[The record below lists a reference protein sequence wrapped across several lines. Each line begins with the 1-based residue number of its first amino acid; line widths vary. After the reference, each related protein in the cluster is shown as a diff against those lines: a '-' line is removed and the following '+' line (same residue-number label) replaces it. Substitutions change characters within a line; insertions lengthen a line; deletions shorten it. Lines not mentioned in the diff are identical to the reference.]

1 MASSDSGEKT
11 EKATPKRKRD
21 ERKKGNVFSSQ
32 DIVAAFSILI
42 TFFTLK
48 ICFELMSKNITG
60 CITFWLER
68 CGQYQQLTKETINQI
83 LLNSIKTILII
94 AGPLLFI
101 AMITPVIFTGIQTK
115 FIISKEALKPKFSRL
130 NPISGMKMLIS
141 LRAVVELVKNLLKI
155 AIIGSIIYSQL
166 KKRLAELVQLID
178 VDIKAGIVYLCSSV
192 FSIVITIS
200 VIFILIGVVDIFY
213 QWWEYERNLKMTK
226 HEVKEEYKQ
235 MEGDP
240 QIKGAIK
247 QKQRQMS
254 QARMMQD
261 VKTADVVVRNPTHFA
276 VAIRYDSDKDRAPVI
291 VAKGMDYVALKIIE
305 IASENDIIM
314 QENKPLARA
323 LYHEV
328 DVGREIPEEFYRP
341 VAEILA
347 FVYDIKHKKIS
358 Q

>member
-1 MASSDSGEKT
+1 MADSSGEKT
-11 EKATPKRKRD
+11 EKATPKRKKD

-32 DIVAAFSILI
+32 DIVAAFSVLI
-42 TFFTLK
+42 MFFTIK
-48 ICFELMSKNITG
+48 ICFQFMSKSISQ
-60 CITFWLER
+60 CVIFWMQE
-68 CGQYQQLTKETINQI
+68 CGQYQELSKETLNQI
-83 LLNSIKTILII
+83 LLNSIKTIFLV
-94 AGPLLFI
+94 AGPTFLVGMI
-101 AMITPVIFTGIQTK
+101 APVIFTGMQTK

-130 NPISGMKMLIS
+130 NPISGMKKLIS
-141 LRAVVELVKNLLKI
+141 IRSVVELVKNLLKI
-155 AIIGSIIYSQL
+155 AVITSIIYSQL
-166 KKRLAELVQLID
+166 KKRLTELVKLFD
-178 VDIKAGIVYLCSSV
+178 VDIKAAIIYLCSTV

-200 VIFILIGVVDIFY
+200 VVFIFIGILDIFY
-213 QWWEYERNLKMTK
+213 QWWEYEKNLKMTK

-261 VKTADVVVRNPTHFA
+261 VKTADVVIRNPTHFA
-276 VAIRYDSDKDRAPVI
+276 VAIRYDTEKDRAPIV
-291 VAKGMDYVALKIIE
+291 VAKGMDFLALKIID
-305 IASENDIIM
+305 IASENDVVL

-328 DVGREIPEEFYRP
+328 DVGREIPEEFYKP

-347 FVYDIKHKKIS
+347 FVYSIKHKTLS
-358 Q
+358 

>member
-1 MASSDSGEKT
+1 MANDSSGEKT

-32 DIVAAFSILI
+32 DIVAAFSVLI
-42 TFFTLK
+42 MFLTIK
-48 ICFELMSKNITG
+48 ICFENMSKQIADCFMFWFTECGHYEEITK
-60 CITFWLER
+60 
-68 CGQYQQLTKETINQI
+68 QTI
-83 LLNSIKTILII
+83 SYILINSAKTVLLV
-94 AGPLLFI
+94 AGPIFLVGII
-101 AMITPVIFTGIQTK
+101 APVIFTGMQTK

-130 NPISGMKMLIS
+130 SPIAGFKKMFS
-141 LRAVVELVKNLLKI
+141 LRAIVELIKNLLKI
-155 AIIGSIIYSQL
+155 AIITGIIYSQI
-166 KKRLAELVQLID
+166 KKRIGELMQLFD
-178 VDIKAGIVYLCSSV
+178 VEVKSAVVYLCSSV
-192 FSIVITIS
+192 FSIVITICI
-200 VIFILIGVVDIFY
+200 IFILIGILDFFY
-213 QWWEYERNLKMTK
+213 QWWEYEKNLKMTK

-276 VAIRYDSDKDRAPVI
+276 VAIRYDPDKDRAPIV
-291 VAKGMDYVALKIIE
+291 VAKGMDYVALKIID
-305 IASENDIIM
+305 IAAENDVIL

-328 DVGREIPEEFYRP
+328 DVGMEIPEEFYRP

-347 FVYDIKHKKIS
+347 FVYDLKQKKLS
-358 Q
+358 L

>member
-1 MASSDSGEKT
+1 MASSDSGEKS

-32 DIVAAFSILI
+32 DIVAAFSVLI
-42 TFFTLK
+42 MFFTIK
-48 ICFELMSKNITG
+48 ICFEFLSRNIAQ
-60 CITFWLER
+60 CIIFWIEN
-68 CGQYQQLTKETINQI
+68 CGHYEELSKETINQI
-83 LLNSIKTILII
+83 LFNSIKTIVLV
-94 AGPLLFI
+94 AGPLLLVG
-101 AMITPVIFTGIQTK
+101 MITPVIFTGIQTK

-130 NPISGMKMLIS
+130 NPISGIKKLFSIRS
-141 LRAVVELVKNLLKI
+141 VVELVKNLLKI
-155 AIIGSIIYSQL
+155 AIIAGIIYSQL
-166 KKRLAELVQLID
+166 KKRLSELVQLFD
-178 VDIKAGIVYLCSSV
+178 VDIKTGMVYFCSTI

-200 VIFILIGVVDIFY
+200 VIFIFIGIVDIFY
-213 QWWEYERNLKMTK
+213 QWWEYEKNLKMTK
-226 HEVKEEYKQ
+226 QEVKEEYKQ

-254 QARMMQD
+254 QARLMQD

-276 VAIRYDSDKDRAPVI
+276 VAIRYDTKKDRAPIV
-291 VAKGMDYVALKIIE
+291 VAKGMDFVALKIIE
-305 IASENDIIM
+305 IASENDVVL

-328 DVGREIPEEFYRP
+328 DIGREIPEEFYRP

-347 FVYDIKHKKIS
+347 FVYDIKHKTLS
-358 Q
+358 